1 MGNKKNKINV
11 ALLGIYKKIQKL
23 MTSISTLKIR
33 SNKILMNQLNKTKTF
48 KELPESF
55 KTKYQMKIVRNKRKL
70 NFKKLKKMTLNKA
83 KNKIR
88 ISWTD
93 F

>member
-33 SNKILMNQLNKTKTF
+33 SNKFLMNQLNKTKT
-48 KELPESF
+48 F